1 MRKVFKKIM
10 ASAMTVAMAATLLIG
25 VDFTPAT
32 LKACS
37 TDVTSDVITPWLVY
51 SAGQITRSNDPDG
64 WPERYY
70 SSFTTSEGEK
80 KTDWNANFPNKQ
92 YVDGGEETWQ
102 TTKKATGFTADIAN
116 TGWDG
121 EYEDGK
127 KDAVGDNPYMLN
139 AKMQQVK
146 LKEGHYYTIS
156 MDLAWTNG
164 EKAPEKNVQIN
175 IVDANTNT
183 LDAQKVTIPSGQ
195 TKHYESTNNN
205 DGTFTVATQGTDTIN
220 ITVAMGAFLYSHDH
234 GKTTEDVAAKGKLVM
249 SNLKIVDEGAI
260 PGYVPAPS
268 KPEVTTPAGGN
279 NNSGNNN
286 SGNNNSGNNN
296 GGSNVVSGGNNG
308 GNAGVA
314 AKKLSKVKGLKVK
327 NKKKGTIAIS
337 WKKVASAKKYQ
348 VKVGKKTYNTSKA
361 KLTVKKL
368 KKGKKYT
375 IKVRAT
381 ASGYTS
387 SAWASKKVKIKK

>member
-1 MRKVFKKIM
+1 MRKVFKKMM
-10 ASAMTVAMAATLLIG
+10 AGAMTVAMATTLLVG
-25 VDFTPAT
+25 ANFKPAT
-32 LKACS
+32 VKAEA
-37 TDVTSDVITPWLVY
+37 TDVTNDVITPWVVY

-70 SSFTTSEGEK
+70 SSFTTSAGET
-80 KTDWNANFPNKQ
+80 KTDWNANFPNQQ

-102 TTKKATGFTADIAN
+102 TTKTATGFTADIAN

-121 EYEDGK
+121 EYEPGK

-164 EKAPEKNVQIN
+164 EKAPEKNVLIN

-183 LDAQKVTIPSGQ
+183 LAAQKVTIPSGQ

-220 ITVAMGAFLYSHDH
+220 ITVAMGAFLYSHNN

-249 SNLKIVDEGAI
+249 SNLKIADEGEI
-260 PGYVPAPS
+260 PGYVPNETKPS
-268 KPEVTTPAGGN
+268 KPTPSNGGSTQVTTP
-279 NNSGNNN
+279 S
-286 SGNNNSGNNN
+286 N
-296 GGSNVVSGGNNG
+296 GGSTQVTTPSNG
-308 GNAGVA
+308 GSTQKPTAKVTV
-314 AKKLSKVKGLKVK
+314 KKLTKVKGIKAT
-327 NKKKGTIAIS
+327 NKKKGTLKIT
-337 WKKVASAKKYQ
+337 WKKVTGATSYK
-348 VKVGKKTYNTSKA
+348 VKVGKKTYTVKKTS
-361 KLTVKKL
+361 LTVKKL
-368 KKGKKYT
+368 KKGKKVT
-375 IKVRAT
+375 IKISAQGPK
-381 ASGYTS
+381 AKYKA